1 MPLNIWLDPSP
12 RPGYAN
18 MAIDQALLDL
28 ARDRG
33 ERWLRVYQ
41 WEPHCLSFGRH
52 EPASRRYDQERI
64 AALGLD
70 VVRRPTGG
78 RAVWHG
84 GEVTYA
90 LAGPHRELGGL
101 REAYLGIHRLLLDGL
116 RALGVEGELAPVSR
130 ATGVDAGSCFAST
143 AGGEIM
149 VGGRKV
155 VGSAQLRQG
164 SALLQHGSILLVD
177 DQSMVRQVTRGTA
190 PTDLA
195 APLAR
200 VLGRA
205 PQPAAVAQALASAAE
220 RWSGGCRPACPDRVL
235 EVAASHFPRFRAEE
249 WTWQS

>member
-1 MPLNIWLDPSP
+1 
-12 RPGYAN
+12 

-28 ARDRG
+28 AREKG
-33 ERWLRVYQ
+33 ERWMRVYR

-52 EPASRRYDQERI
+52 EPASRRYDRERI

-90 LAGPHRELGGL
+90 LAGPHRDLGGP
-101 REAYLGIHRLLLDGL
+101 REAYLGIHRMLLDGL
-116 RALGVEGELAPVSR
+116 GALGVEGELAPVRR
-130 ATGVDAGSCFAST
+130 ATGVDAGACFAAA

-164 SALLQHGSILLVD
+164 SALLQHGSILLQD
-177 DQSMVRQVTRGTA
+177 DQSTVRQVTRGGA
-190 PTDLA
+190 PSDLS

-205 PQPAAVAQALASAAE
+205 LDPAAVAEALASAAE
-220 RWSGGCRPACPDRVL
+220 RWAGGCRMARPDRVL
-235 EVAASHFPRFRAEE
+235 ELAASHFPRFRAEE